1 MSAPPEGSADSPQT
15 QLSRSLGSLWEDH
28 SAGGRPAS
36 IDAAIADN
44 VVTCEIGGS
53 EKTPSS
59 AAYRHAAIAAVTRI
73 TGRRV
78 MAFIPK
84 HDSKTDHSTETF
96 VLERI
101 RAKR

>member
-36 IDAAIADN
+36 INCAIAEN
-44 VVTCEIGGS
+44 VVKCEVGGK
-53 EKTPSS
+53 EKSPSS
-59 AAYRHAAIAAVTRI
+59 AAYRHQAIAAVTRI

-78 MAFIPK
+78 MAFISK
-84 HDSKTDHSTETF
+84 HDAAADLSTETF
-96 VLERI
+96 ALERHV
-101 RAKR
+101 AKR